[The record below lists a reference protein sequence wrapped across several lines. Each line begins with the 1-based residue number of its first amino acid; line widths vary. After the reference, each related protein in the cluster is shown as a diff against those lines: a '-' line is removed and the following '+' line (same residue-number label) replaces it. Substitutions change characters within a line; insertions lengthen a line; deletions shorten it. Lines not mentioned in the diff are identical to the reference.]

1 MKLTKQLH
9 NLRQK
14 GFSVIKDIVSKHG
27 EVEVI
32 GVMNFLDNNGEEQR
46 CNIISI
52 YCDTSFKV
60 KHKGFLNEE
69 KDYCELP
76 ELHTEALLNIAEQI
90 QL

>member
-14 GFSVIKDIVSKHG
+14 AFEVIKHVVSKHG
-27 EVEVI
+27 EQEVR
-32 GVMNFLDNNGEEQR
+32 GVMDFLDNNGEEQR
-46 CNIISI
+46 CNIISV

-60 KHKGFLNEE
+60 KHMGLLNEE
-69 KDYCELP
+69 EDYCELP